1 MKLMQVGPRGAERP
15 AARLDDGRVIDL
27 STEVRAIDGA
37 FLASDGIARLRARL
51 ATDAAR
57 FPVIDVTRNRIG
69 APIMRP
75 GHVIAIGLNY
85 ADHAREAGM
94 ELPKE
99 PIVFAKAPSSF
110 SGPNDDV
117 LIPRG
122 SQKTDWE
129 VELGIVIGKPAAYIA
144 NEKAALDHVAGYC
157 VVNDVSERA
166 FQLERGP
173 TWMKGKSARTFCPV
187 GPWLVTPDEVP
198 DPQALEM
205 RLSVNGEVMQTGSTK
220 TMIFG
225 VAHLVWYLSQFM
237 DLEPGDLIATGTPP
251 GVGMGKK
258 PPRYLKLGDIMELS
272 ITGLGTQFQRVGQA

>member
-1 MKLMQVGPRGAERP
+1 
-15 AARLDDGRVIDL
+15 
-27 STEVRAIDGA
+27 
-37 FLASDGIARLRARL
+37 
-51 ATDAAR
+51 
-57 FPVIDVTRNRIG
+57 
-69 APIMRP
+69 
-75 GHVIAIGLNY
+75 
-85 ADHAREAGM
+85 M